1 MSPRSSE
8 QYEEIRETKRKHI
21 LNTACKLFANHGY
34 YDTSISM
41 ITKQAG
47 ISKGLIYNYFEGKE
61 QLLKSLVFEGLNE
74 FHKNFDIDH
83 DGILSNKEFEIYID
97 NYFRLLDKNREFWRL
112 YFAIIIQPPVL
123 RLVEKEMMEFG
134 APMVTIL
141 FNYFKDNNY
150 EDPQAE
156 MEFFI
161 AILSGVAIKY
171 LNAPEY
177 FHLEKLK
184 KKIVS
189 LYPNNKKG
197 STTNL
202 TGEK

>member
-1 MSPRSSE
+1 MSPRTTE

-41 ITKQAG
+41 ITIQAG
-47 ISKGLIYNYFEGKE
+47 ISKGLIYNYFESKE

-74 FHKNFDIDH
+74 FHKNFDINQ

-97 NYFRLLDKNREFWRL
+97 NYFRLLDKNREFWKL

-123 RLVEKEMMEFG
+123 KIVEKEMMEFG
-134 APMVTIL
+134 APMVAIL
-141 FNYFKDNNY
+141 FNYFRDNNY

-156 MEFFI
+156 MEFFS
-161 AILSGVAIKY
+161 AVLSGIAIKY

-177 FHLEKLK
+177 FHLDKLK
-184 KKIVS
+184 KKILS
-189 LYPNNKKG
+189 LYPNNK
-197 STTNL
+197 NQ
-202 TGEK
+202 

>member
-1 MSPRSSE
+1 MSPRTTE
-8 QYEEIRETKRKHI
+8 QYEEIREAKRKHI
-21 LNTACKLFANHGY
+21 LATACKLFANHGF

-47 ISKGLIYNYFEGKE
+47 ISKGLIYNYFESKE

-83 DGILSNKEFEIYID
+83 DGILSNKEFGIYID
-97 NYFRLLDKNREFWRL
+97 NYFRLLDKNREFWKL

-123 RLVEKEMMEFG
+123 RLVEKEMMDFS
-134 APMVTIL
+134 APRAAIL

-156 MEFFI
+156 MEFFS

-177 FHLEKLK
+177 FHLDKLK
-184 KKIVS
+184 KKILS
-189 LYPNNKKG
+189 LYPNNKKQ
-197 STTNL
+197 
-202 TGEK
+202 

>member
-1 MSPRSSE
+1 MSPRTTE

-47 ISKGLIYNYFEGKE
+47 ISKGLIYNYFESKE

-123 RLVEKEMMEFG
+123 RIVEKEMMEFG
-134 APMVTIL
+134 APMVAIL
-141 FNYFKDNNY
+141 FNYFRDNNY

-156 MEFFI
+156 MEFFS
-161 AILSGVAIKY
+161 AVLSGIAIKY

-177 FHLEKLK
+177 FHLDKLK
-184 KKIVS
+184 RKILS
-189 LYPNNKKG
+189 LYPNNK
-197 STTNL
+197 NQ
-202 TGEK
+202 

>member
-1 MSPRSSE
+1 MSPRTTE

-47 ISKGLIYNYFEGKE
+47 ISKGLIYNYFESKE

-123 RLVEKEMMEFG
+123 KIVEKEMMEFG
-134 APMVTIL
+134 APMVAIL
-141 FNYFKDNNY
+141 FNYFRDNNY

-156 MEFFI
+156 MEFFS
-161 AILSGVAIKY
+161 AVLSGIAIKY

-177 FHLEKLK
+177 FHLDKLK
-184 KKIVS
+184 RKILS
-189 LYPNNKKG
+189 LYPNNK
-197 STTNL
+197 NQ
-202 TGEK
+202 

>member
-1 MSPRSSE
+1 MSPRTTE
-8 QYEEIRETKRKHI
+8 QYEEIREAKRKHI

-47 ISKGLIYNYFEGKE
+47 ISKGLIYNYFESKE

-74 FHKNFDIDH
+74 FHKSFDTNH

-123 RLVEKEMMEFG
+123 RIVEKEMMEFG

-141 FNYFKDNNY
+141 FNYFRDNNY

-156 MEFFI
+156 MEFFS
-161 AILSGVAIKY
+161 AVLSGIAIKY

-177 FHLEKLK
+177 FHLDKLK
-184 KKIVS
+184 KKILS
-189 LYPNNKKG
+189 LYTNNKKQ
-197 STTNL
+197 
-202 TGEK
+202 

>member
-1 MSPRSSE
+1 MSPRTTE
-8 QYEEIRETKRKHI
+8 QYEKIRETKRKHI
-21 LNTACKLFANHGY
+21 LNTACKLFANHGF

-47 ISKGLIYNYFEGKE
+47 ISKGLIYNYFESKE

-123 RLVEKEMMEFG
+123 RIVEKEMMEFG
-134 APMVTIL
+134 APMVAIL
-141 FNYFKDNNY
+141 FNYFRDNNY

-156 MEFFI
+156 MEFFS
-161 AILSGVAIKY
+161 AVLSGIAIKY

-177 FHLEKLK
+177 FHLDKLK
-184 KKIVS
+184 KKILS
-189 LYPNNKKG
+189 LYPNNK
-197 STTNL
+197 NQ
-202 TGEK
+202 

>member
-1 MSPRSSE
+1 MSPRTTK

-47 ISKGLIYNYFEGKE
+47 ISKGLIYNYFKSKE

-123 RLVEKEMMEFG
+123 KIVEKEMMEFG
-134 APMVTIL
+134 APMVAIL
-141 FNYFKDNNY
+141 FNYFRDNNY

-156 MEFFI
+156 MEFFS
-161 AILSGVAIKY
+161 AVLSGIAIKY

-177 FHLEKLK
+177 FHLDKLK
-184 KKIVS
+184 RKILS
-189 LYPNNKKG
+189 LYPNNK
-197 STTNL
+197 NQ
-202 TGEK
+202 